1 MYKVFINLFDYTHLI
16 SFTLTKNS
24 YVQLIKIS
32 FLFQAT
38 CENLEKSKSE
48 LEDEVLLLEKE
59 LEEERAKY
67 CEQDE
72 LVSLVYS
79 KRIMNFT
86 Y

>member
-1 MYKVFINLFDYTHLI
+1 MFDYTHLI
-16 SFTLTKNS
+16 FFTQTKNL
-24 YVQLIKIS
+24 YVQLTKIS

-48 LEDEVLLLEKE
+48 LEDEILLLEKE
-59 LEEERAKY
+59 LEEERAKH

-72 LVSLVYS
+72 LVSLVYF

-86 Y
+86 YQCF